1 MRSRIL
7 VLALAAVAAGT
18 VAPSAQAALRFDRP
32 CSGTVDT
39 RCYSDLCGIAE
50 CVRRDC
56 VVYSGIVGDWN
67 TPLCVGQA
75 RPHTTLES

>member
-1 MRSRIL
+1 MRRL
-7 VLALAAVAAGT
+7 GALCLAAAAAGSL
-18 VAPSAQAALRFDRP
+18 APAAHAALQFERR

-39 RCYSDLCGIAE
+39 RCYSDLCGIAD

-56 VVYSGIVGDWN
+56 LVYSGVVGDWN

-75 RPHTTLES
+75 RPQDPED

>member
-1 MRSRIL
+1 MRTRL
-7 VLALAAVAAGT
+7 PALALAAAAAGPF
-18 VAPSAQAALRFDRP
+18 APAASAALRYERP

-39 RCYSDLCGIAE
+39 KCYSDFCGIAD

-56 VVYSGIVGDWN
+56 LVYSGIVGDWN

-75 RPHTTLES
+75 RERDPEGL